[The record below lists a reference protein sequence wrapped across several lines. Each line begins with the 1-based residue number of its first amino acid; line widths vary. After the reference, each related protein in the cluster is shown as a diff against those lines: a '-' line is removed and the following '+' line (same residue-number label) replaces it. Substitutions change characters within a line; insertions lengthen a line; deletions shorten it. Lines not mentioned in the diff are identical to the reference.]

1 MKSSFALIKEGWAYF
16 RFLLGQK
23 AFFVAYL
30 LCLGGFD
37 VTAALQAGNAT
48 VQFGLVFY
56 LAPSL
61 ITFMKVF
68 VLLLLSGRTPVFAAR
83 TWGELWRVWASNF
96 VAGIYIL
103 LGLLCFIIPGIILIF
118 RYWYVNEVVLLEH
131 RSLNGALARSR
142 QLAAL
147 NSGRVFLSY
156 IFILLAL
163 ALFVFLAS
171 SLVSL
176 IDQSAVKSFAF
187 NYLLQL
193 LGSAGAVW
201 IMCSIYA
208 GYLDASATFSS
219 RESTES
225 A

>member
-1 MKSSFALIKEGWAYF
+1 LKSSFALIKEGWVYF
-16 RFLLGQK
+16 RFLLGQE

-37 VTAALQAGNAT
+37 VISALQAGNAT
-48 VQFGLVFY
+48 VQFGLQFY

-61 ITFMKVF
+61 TTFMEVF

-83 TWGELWRVWASNF
+83 TWGELWRVWASIF
-96 VAGIYIL
+96 VAGTYIL
-103 LGLLCFIIPGIILIF
+103 LGLLCFIIPGIILAF
-118 RYWYVNEVVLLEH
+118 RYWYVSEVVLLEH
-131 RSLNGALARSR
+131 RSFNGALGRSR
-142 QLAAL
+142 QLAEL
-147 NSGRVFLSY
+147 NSGRVFLSG
-156 IFILLAL
+156 IFILLAF
-163 ALFVFLAS
+163 ALFMLLAS
-171 SLVSL
+171 YLVSL

-193 LGSAGAVW
+193 LVSGGAVW
-201 IMCSIYA
+201 IICSNYA